1 MVRRFLLGIIVVL
14 FASCDSGHQY
24 TTLSPNAN
32 VVVLGDSLTYGT
44 GAADGEDY
52 VSLLSADTGWK
63 ITNAGVPGNTS
74 ADGLSRLDGL
84 LALHDDGIQ
93 KIDLLIVELGG
104 NDFLKHVPETETMR
118 NLNEILVQT
127 KVRNIQTVLIAIPKF
142 SPIGAAF
149 GNLEDHPLYER
160 LADETNTPL
169 VESVFSDVLAKNSLK
184 ADPIHPNADGYRVVA
199 ADLKSALSDFGFL
212 KN

>member
-1 MVRRFLLGIIVVL
+1 MVRGFLLGIIVVL
-14 FASCDSGHQY
+14 FAACDSGHQF
-24 TTLSPNAN
+24 TTLSANAN

-63 ITNAGVPGNTS
+63 MMNAGVPGNTS

-84 LALHDDGIQ
+84 LASHDDGSQ

-104 NDFLKHVPETETMR
+104 NDFLKHVPETETVR
-118 NLNEILVQT
+118 NLNAILTQS
-127 KVRNIQTVLIAIPKF
+127 KARNIQTVLIAIPKF

-149 GNLEDHPLYER
+149 GNLEDHPLYEK
-160 LADETNTPL
+160 LADQTNTPL
-169 VESVFSDVLAKNSLK
+169 IDSVFSDVLAKNSLK
-184 ADPIHPNADGYRVVA
+184 ADPIHPNADGYRIVA
-199 ADLKSALSDFGFL
+199 TDLKSALSDFGFL

>member
-1 MVRRFLLGIIVVL
+1 MARGFLLAIIVVL
-14 FASCDSGHQY
+14 FAACDSGRQF
-24 TTLSPNAN
+24 TTLPANAN

-44 GAADGEDY
+44 GAGNGEDY
-52 VSLLSADTGWK
+52 VSLLSADTGWN
-63 ITNAGVPGNTS
+63 IINAGVPGNTS
-74 ADGLSRLDGL
+74 ADGLGRLDAL
-84 LALHDDGIQ
+84 LASHDDGIQ

-104 NDFLKHVPETETMR
+104 NDFLKHVPETETVR
-118 NLNEILVQT
+118 NLNAILAQS

-149 GNLEDHPLYER
+149 GNLQDHPLYEK
-160 LADETNTPL
+160 LADETETPL
-169 VESVFSDVLAKNSLK
+169 IEGVFSAVLAKNSLK
-184 ADPIHPNADGYRVVA
+184 ADPIHPNANGYRIVA